1 MQRGAPSGDCRAG
14 QLSIPGASWH
24 SPPTTG
30 VTRLAGTVYHLETVG
45 QQSIPGASCHSPPTT
60 GVKRLYS
67 EMGGRS

>member
-30 VTRLAGTVYHLETVG
+30 VTRLAGTVYHLETVE
-45 QQSIPGASCHSPPTT
+45 QDSYPYLEHPGTLLLLQESQ
-60 GVKRLYS
+60 G
-67 EMGGRS
+67 